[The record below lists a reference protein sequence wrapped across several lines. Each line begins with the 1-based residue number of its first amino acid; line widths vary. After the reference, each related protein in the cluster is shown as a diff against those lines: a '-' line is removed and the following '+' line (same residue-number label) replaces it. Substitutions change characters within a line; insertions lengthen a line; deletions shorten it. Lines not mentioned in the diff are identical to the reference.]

1 MAKLEKQYKG
11 TRGSSVNLP
20 NLSVSTA
27 RPLGA
32 ATASQVYDAM
42 TENIS
47 KMQVFLE
54 DRAKSAAVEAG
65 FKYSLSNTPTT
76 EEIEAMVSDPSQP
89 TVKEKLPFKNDSV
102 NVAEQTARTYI
113 SEKIRFKAE
122 LQAEEKLQ
130 KLFTM
135 DAFNE
140 DLSVSEVDARALDIV
155 NQYGQM
161 FTGNRTA
168 KDAFDTNMS
177 VYLKGQRK
185 SNLSV
190 RNQVFLQEESADIDK
205 RLIQLEESNMEVY
218 NSNEVVNRMSAVMNR
233 YDILENHIK
242 TTVSYNRV
250 EQLNKVD
257 AARDKA
263 VQNLTSTAFLEY
275 SKEPQGELN
284 KLKLQTLINDVSGY
298 YKGRPQAALKSIVGG
313 VVLAAGNDDDLS
325 AWNEFKQLDFE
336 GKNIQLHP
344 SWKLIEGN
352 ARDAI
357 VKKQDENIKIDQ
369 AEEANTVFVVTDL
382 LVKNFGTTKVNSRS
396 QQETFVKTNYPTLSD
411 QIVKEILDKAEK
423 RIQTDV
429 LPEMSDVAMSN
440 VIESIQKEIDLKDS
454 SAAYVTK
461 EYLKENFHNSNDE
474 KLIEQWSVNYDTDV
488 TKLPTYN
495 DFQAPLKFRQKD
507 IASNILDVGTEDY
520 RERENRLQN
529 LFKAQVLNKNIGD
542 VMIFLTTKH
551 DTSDDVYNN
560 LFEKATFALL
570 DDLEKT
576 AADRGV
582 TLSDLNFDNL
592 SNTTKQ
598 KVLQLFSYHSSYLHI
613 SGANDKEKFARKM
626 KKVFEIFGV
635 NVADDYEVEY
645 IFNFVDDV
653 ATGTGST

>member
-645 IFNFVDDV
+645 IFNFVDDE
-653 ATGTGST
+653 AKKGST

>member
-27 RPLGA
+27 KPLGA
-32 ATASQVYDAM
+32 ATSAQVYDAM
-42 TENIS
+42 TQNIG

-65 FKYSLSNTPTT
+65 FQYSLSNTPTT

-89 TVKEKLPFKNDSV
+89 TVKEKLPFKSDSV
-102 NVAEQTARTYI
+102 NVAEQTARAYI

-135 DAFNE
+135 DSFNE

-161 FTGNRTA
+161 FTGNREA
-168 KDAFDTNMS
+168 KTTFDTNMS

-205 RLIQLEESNMEVY
+205 RIVQLEESNMEVY

-233 YDILENHIK
+233 YDVLENHIK

-263 VQNLTSTAFLEY
+263 VQNLTSTAFVEY
-275 SKEPQGELN
+275 SKDPQGEIN

-313 VVLAAGNDDDLS
+313 VVLSAGDDDDLS

-357 VKKQDENIKIDQ
+357 VKKQDENIKIDK

-382 LVKNFGTTKVNSRS
+382 LVKNFGTTKVGSRS
-396 QQETFVKTNYPTLSD
+396 QQETFVKTNYSELSD
-411 QIVKEILDKAEK
+411 QIVKEILDKSEK

-454 SAAYVTK
+454 SAEYVTK
-461 EYLKENFHNSNDE
+461 EYLKEHFYNSNDE

-488 TKLPTYN
+488 TKLPTYS
-495 DFQAPLKFRQKD
+495 DFQAPLKFRQRD
-507 IASNILDVGTEDY
+507 IASSLLDVGTEDY

-560 LFEKATFALL
+560 LFEKATFSLL

-582 TLSDLNFDNL
+582 SLSDLNFDNL
-592 SNTTKQ
+592 SNTSKQ

-645 IFNFVDDV
+645 IFNFEDDE
-653 ATGTGST
+653 ATGKGST